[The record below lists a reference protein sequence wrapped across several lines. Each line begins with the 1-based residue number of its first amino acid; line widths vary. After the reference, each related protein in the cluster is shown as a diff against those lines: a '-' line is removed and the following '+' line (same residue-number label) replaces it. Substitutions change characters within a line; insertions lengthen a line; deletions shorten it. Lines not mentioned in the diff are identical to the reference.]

1 MQFFYHLIVIYLSM
15 SLIIYLFREKKFL
28 SQLST
33 AIVLIMFLLRLLLV
47 K

>member
-1 MQFFYHLIVIYLSM
+1 MQLFYHLIVLYLSI
-15 SLIIYLFREKKFL
+15 SFIIYLFRDKKFL

-33 AIVLIMFLLRLLLV
+33 AIVLIMFILRLLLV

>member
-15 SLIIYLFREKKFL
+15 SLIIYLFREKKIL
-28 SQLST
+28 SQFST